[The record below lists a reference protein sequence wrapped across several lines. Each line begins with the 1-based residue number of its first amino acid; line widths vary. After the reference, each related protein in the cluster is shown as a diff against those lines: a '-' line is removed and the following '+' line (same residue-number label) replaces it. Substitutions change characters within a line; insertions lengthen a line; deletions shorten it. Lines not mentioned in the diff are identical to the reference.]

1 MFQLVTNALG
11 MRRVVEAAG
20 EATSVMSGLQALETR
35 GAGASTQANQ
45 RFRGKEAMDHK
56 PNVWTGEKDSELF
69 AAFKRELKNRT
80 GPLGM
85 LPDGEEDWKLKDR
98 TLQQVLMACTK
109 GEATHYVCNP
119 FQIEI

>member
-1 MFQLVTNALG
+1 
-11 MRRVVEAAG
+11 
-20 EATSVMSGLQALETR
+20 
-35 GAGASTQANQ
+35 
-45 RFRGKEAMDHK
+45 MDHK

-69 AAFKRELKNRT
+69 AAFKMELNWT

-119 FQIEI
+119 NRSRSKKLGHKRPVTSIQ